1 MPYFTGNA
9 NDNYKVGDLNVEAS
23 ASVEDEEEDDVDWEE
38 GWSGKENFIPQINM
52 VMLPFFH
59 LEGLNE
65 LR

>member
-38 GWSGKENFIPQINM
+38 G
-52 VMLPFFH
+52 
-59 LEGLNE
+59 
-65 LR
+65 